1 MEGHL
6 TAKSDVYSFGVV
18 LLEMLSG
25 RRAVDKNRPTGE
37 HSLVEW
43 AKPFLASKR
52 RVLQI
57 FDTRID
63 GQYSEAAALKA
74 VNLAIR
80 CLSTEP
86 KFRPIVNDVVK
97 ALEQLQESEDMEIPG
112 PSQNEPRRNLHASS
126 SNGPQNRRRSIN
138 GTSNARTASVPR
150 PSASRGNT

>member
-63 GQYSEAAALKA
+63 GQYSVAAALKA

-97 ALEQLQESEDMEIPG
+97 ALEQLQESEDMEVPG
-112 PSQNEPRRNLHASS
+112 PSQNEPRHNLHASS

-138 GTSNARTASVPR
+138 GTSNTRTASVPR